1 MVRSRLTGGAVLAA
15 GVCLAASTLQAQ
27 APLVTSP
34 FESYLE
40 LLRQQAGIPGMSAAI
55 VQNGE
60 IVWERGLGWQNV
72 EARIRATPDTP
83 YPIAD
88 ITGTL
93 AGTLVLE
100 CAEQRRVLI
109 DRRHPGTACP
119 FPRLRRPCER
129 CSITPRL
136 LQRAK
141 CSTTTPTGTG
151 SCRA

>member
-1 MVRSRLTGGAVLAA
+1 MSRASVRTSVTLILAVALAMRVA
-15 GVCLAASTLQAQ
+15 AQSSSPLA
-27 APLVTSP
+27 TSP

-93 AGTLVLE
+93 AATLLLE
-100 CAEQRRVLI
+100 CAEQRRVLL
-109 DRRHPGTACP
+109 D
-119 FPRLRRPCER
+119 
-129 CSITPRL
+129 
-136 LQRAK
+136 Q
-141 CSTTTPTGTG
+141 
-151 SCRA
+151 